1 LSILVYFE
9 PIKGIHNAIKREK
22 KLKNWHKEWKWNL
35 IKSKN
40 PELIDLAKDWYSKN
54 ELELYRKLDSEINTE

>member
-1 LSILVYFE
+1 M
-9 PIKGIHNAIKREK
+9 
-22 KLKNWHKEWKWNL
+22 KWNL

-40 PELIDLAKDWYSKN
+40 PELIVLAKDWYSKN